1 MFLNLDPD
9 KDSRPAF
16 ILKRILDL
24 SQSSIKHLH
33 YDISDIKFQQNSSS
47 ILNNIK
53 LLTSTFPIIIILFM
67 GPNQTKFISMGPI
80 WNTSGTE
87 TVISVPVSVLG
98 PERAGTEM
106 GCIRSKCVCTQRF
119 LSSLRQT

>member
-1 MFLNLDPD
+1 
-9 KDSRPAF
+9 
-16 ILKRILDL
+16 
-24 SQSSIKHLH
+24 
-33 YDISDIKFQQNSSS
+33 
-47 ILNNIK
+47 
-53 LLTSTFPIIIILFM
+53 M

-106 GCIRSKCVCTQRF
+106 GCIHQLEYYPHYILKYCLEGMFRLNTNNVF
-119 LSSLRQT
+119 LFCQISTRGLLSFPAVASGAVQISQA

>member
-1 MFLNLDPD
+1 MNNSDI
-9 KDSRPAF
+9 KSQQEIIENI
-16 ILKRILDL
+16 ILKRIPDL
-24 SQSSIKHLH
+24 S
-33 YDISDIKFQQNSSS
+33 SSS

-67 GPNQTKFISMGPI
+67 GLNQKKSISMGPI

-98 PERAGTEM
+98 PERAGTEIY
-106 GCIRSKCVCTQRF
+106 G
-119 LSSLRQT
+119 LYSSTTRLRPNSST

>member
-1 MFLNLDPD
+1 M
-9 KDSRPAF
+9 S
-16 ILKRILDL
+16 
-24 SQSSIKHLH
+24 
-33 YDISDIKFQQNSSS
+33 SSS

-53 LLTSTFPIIIILFM
+53 LLTSTFPIIIIMFM
-67 GPNQTKFISMGPI
+67 GPNQTKYISMCPI

-106 GCIRSKCVCTQRF
+106 GCIHHIILNIKRLYCASVFSERKKEKIKEA
-119 LSSLRQT
+119 

>member
-1 MFLNLDPD
+1 M
-9 KDSRPAF
+9 S
-16 ILKRILDL
+16 
-24 SQSSIKHLH
+24 
-33 YDISDIKFQQNSSS
+33 SSS

-53 LLTSTFPIIIILFM
+53 LLTSTFPIIIIMFM
-67 GPNQTKFISMGPI
+67 GPNQTKSISMGPI

-106 GCIRSKCVCTQRF
+106 GCILIKINLAAKIEEDF
-119 LSSLRQT
+119 

>member
-1 MFLNLDPD
+1 
-9 KDSRPAF
+9 
-16 ILKRILDL
+16 
-24 SQSSIKHLH
+24 
-33 YDISDIKFQQNSSS
+33 
-47 ILNNIK
+47 
-53 LLTSTFPIIIILFM
+53 M

-106 GCIRSKCVCTQRF
+106 GCQIVCKYVYDCFRLRSLQNN
-119 LSSLRQT
+119 

>member
-1 MFLNLDPD
+1 MHIQFLL
-9 KDSRPAF
+9 F
-16 ILKRILDL
+16 F
-24 SQSSIKHLH
+24 
-33 YDISDIKFQQNSSS
+33 SDMSP
-47 ILNNIK
+47 

-67 GPNQTKFISMGPI
+67 GPNQTKFISVGPI

-106 GCIRSKCVCTQRF
+106 GCIRK
-119 LSSLRQT
+119 

>member
-1 MFLNLDPD
+1 
-9 KDSRPAF
+9 
-16 ILKRILDL
+16 
-24 SQSSIKHLH
+24 
-33 YDISDIKFQQNSSS
+33 
-47 ILNNIK
+47 
-53 LLTSTFPIIIILFM
+53 M

-106 GCIRSKCVCTQRF
+106 GCI
-119 LSSLRQT
+119 LSRMPGCGPNALPKNWI